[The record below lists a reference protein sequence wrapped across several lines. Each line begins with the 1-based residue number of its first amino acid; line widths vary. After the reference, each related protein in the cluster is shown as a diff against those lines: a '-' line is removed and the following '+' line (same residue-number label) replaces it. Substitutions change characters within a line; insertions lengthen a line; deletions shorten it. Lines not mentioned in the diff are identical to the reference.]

1 MPDIEIILPNA
12 LTLDEHVERITQC
25 RTRVQVALFDFVD
38 AIRLAH
44 DQLGVDMFERELAQ
58 RLGMATS
65 TLNRWKSIGNSQL
78 IQQNREK
85 LPPVFSSLYEITQLE
100 KGYGKF
106 YGETDGPKKLQSLIN
121 RRSITP
127 ETETKDIK
135 HFVDEVRRQRLDIN
149 RQKKEQFLLEKGDA
163 AGYQIDQTH
172 KSLAGLIE
180 NGVKVRTIVIFPPN
194 EKLTHWSDMGVMN
207 SDINREFPISEI
219 RGRSERDAI
228 NLLVVLPNH
237 RIDVGIKLLKA
248 SGFNYRETFFPP
260 NHADGFVGD
269 RNSKVVL
276 LGQRGR
282 GETGKDLS
290 SSNLSTN
297 GVVELAEHLGEGP
310 YLMLYGKVEK
320 EDWICLAN
328 PI

>member
-1 MPDIEIILPNA
+1 MPEVEILLPNS
-12 LTLDEHVERITQC
+12 LTLDQHVERITQC

-44 DQLGVDMFERELAQ
+44 EELGADTFERELAQ
-58 RLGMATS
+58 RLGMAAS
-65 TLNRWKSIGNSQL
+65 TLNRWKSIGHSQV

-100 KGYGKF
+100 KGYEKF
-106 YGETDGPKKLQSLIN
+106 YGEADGAKKLQSLIN

-135 HFVDEVRRQRLDIN
+135 HFVDEVRRQRLDIT
-149 RQKKEQFLLEKGDA
+149 RQHKERFLLDKLGA
-163 AGYQIDQTH
+163 TGYEIDKNQ
-172 KSLAGLIE
+172 KSLNDLIE
-180 NGVKVRTIVIFPPN
+180 AGIKVRTIVVFLPN
-194 EKLTHWSDMGVMN
+194 EKLTQWSDMGVMN

-228 NLLVVLPNH
+228 NLLLVVPNH

-260 NHADGFVGD
+260 HEAVGFSGD
-269 RNSKVVL
+269 RNSKVVI

-282 GETGKDLS
+282 GETGKDFS
-290 SSNLSTN
+290 SKNLSTD
-297 GVVELAEHLGEGP
+297 GVVELAEHLGNGP
-310 YLMLYGKVEK
+310 YLMLFEEVEK
-320 EDWICLAN
+320 EGWLCLSN

>member
-1 MPDIEIILPNA
+1 MSEIEIILPNVM
-12 LTLDEHVERITQC
+12 TLEEHVERITQC
-25 RTRVQVALFDFVD
+25 RTRFQLALFDFVD
-38 AIRLAH
+38 AIVLAYE
-44 DQLGVDMFERELAQ
+44 QLGEDMFERELAQ

-85 LPPVFSSLYEITQLE
+85 IPPVFSSLYEITQLE
-100 KGYGKF
+100 KGYEQF
-106 YGETDGPKKLQSLIN
+106 YGAADGPRKLQSLIN

-127 ETETKDIK
+127 ETEAKDIK
-135 HFVDEVRRQRLDIN
+135 HFVDEVRRKRLDVN
-149 RQKKEQFLLEKGDA
+149 RQKKEQLLLEKDGA
-163 AGYQIDQTH
+163 AGYQIDQTYQ
-172 KSLAGLIE
+172 SLAGLIE
-180 NGVKVRTIVIFPPN
+180 SGVKVRTIVIFPPT
-194 EKLTHWSDMGVMN
+194 EKLTHWSDMGVLN

-269 RNSKVVL
+269 RGAKVVL

-290 SSNLSTN
+290 SSNLSTE

-310 YLMLYGKVEK
+310 YLMMFGKVDK
-320 EDWICLAN
+320 EGWVCLSN